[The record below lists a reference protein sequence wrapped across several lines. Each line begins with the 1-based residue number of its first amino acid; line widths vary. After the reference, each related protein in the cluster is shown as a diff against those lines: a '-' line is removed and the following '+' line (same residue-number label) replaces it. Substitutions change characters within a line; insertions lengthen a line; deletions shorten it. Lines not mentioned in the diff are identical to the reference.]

1 MRLFPHHRMTCAS
14 LSFGGRPMLN
24 PKPIL
29 FFALLAILPGC
40 KLELMGLEYNPTGP
54 SGAIVNG
61 APQLSAQYFRMNED
75 AQLDAQLEAT
85 DENAD
90 AITFIVVQNPEHGS
104 LSLDVGTGRFQ
115 YQPDNNFFGEDGFT
129 IIARDGALESSPARI
144 SLEIREVNDAPVASN
159 GVFSTNEDANKD
171 SALSASDIDGN
182 ALTYSIMS
190 APQNGVIQNLNAST
204 GVFTYVTNLN
214 ANGADSFTFKA
225 SDGSADSN
233 VATVSITINAVN
245 YAPVASNEVLNNA
258 FLRG

>member
-1 MRLFPHHRMTCAS
+1 
-14 LSFGGRPMLN
+14 MLN

-40 KLELMGLEYNPTGP
+40 KLKLMRPENKPTVSRASPQPGP

-90 AITFIVVQNPEHGS
+90 AITFTVVQSQEHGS

-159 GVFSTNEDANKD
+159 GVFNTNEDTSKS
-171 SALSASDIDGN
+171 SALSATDVDGN
-182 ALTYSIMS
+182 ALTYSIVA
-190 APQNGVIQNLNAST
+190 APTKGAVQNLNAAT
-204 GVFTYVTNLN
+204 GSFIYVPDANE
-214 ANGADSFTFKA
+214 NGADSFTFQ
-225 SDGSADSN
+225 
-233 VATVSITINAVN
+233 VN
-245 YAPVASNEVLNNA
+245 Y
-258 FLRG
+258 